1 MGSYG
6 REGLGPQSGGGLSD
20 ASLDENQAE
29 FLAQRM
35 VKNALDWDLDGVD
48 IFTRSSGPLF
58 YDHYHNVGFHFAVI
72 RKLRRYLPVE
82 KTISYTSMYYPLSD
96 RPEGSVQGIVRIWNP
111 MEGVISAAHRYLD
124 YINVAINLDHEQ
136 YTIDFLTEELGV
148 PAYKIGWVLPI
159 YWDNQELKDDM
170 VALVNSIRERGLRGL
185 SAFTANQENALYR
198 GQFMKDIARNMYT

>member
-20 ASLDENQAE
+20 AFLDTHQAE

-35 VKNALDWDLDGVD
+35 VKNVLDWDLDGVD
-48 IFTRSSGPLF
+48 IFTRSAGPSF
-58 YDHYHNVGFHFAVI
+58 FDHYYNVGFHFAVI

-82 KTISYTSMYYPLSD
+82 KTISYTSMLAPLQ
-96 RPEGSVQGIVRIWNP
+96 GVQGVVQIWNP

-124 YINVAINLDHEQ
+124 YINVAISLGHEQ

-159 YWDNQELKDDM
+159 YWDTQELKDDM